1 MATKQQITDFLD
13 TIAPLVMETCL
24 NRVKLDFSWVL
35 PSVAIAQAACESAWG
50 TSTKMVNANALF
62 GIKVGKSKSHFGTAW
77 KDKAYSTKTKECYD
91 GKTYVEITDMFR
103 AYDSIKDSIEDYYD
117 MLATCSRYKACLYQ
131 TDAETAITA
140 IKEGGYAT
148 SPSYV
153 STIMSIID
161 KHNLLKYDYI
171 VTGIVNRKTL
181 KIWTLGEDVTYLQ
194 EALVQLGYSLGK
206 IDGIYGP
213 KTQQAVEKFQSDNKL
228 KIDGICGPLTWAKVE
243 SLL

>member
-1 MATKQQITDFLD
+1 MATRKQVTAFLD
-13 TIAPLVMETCL
+13 LVSPQVMNTCL
-24 NRVKLDFSWVL
+24 NRVKLGMSWVL

-50 TSTKMVNANALF
+50 TSSKMVKANALF
-62 GIKVGKSKSHFGTAW
+62 GIKVGKSKAHFGTAW
-77 KDKAYSTKTKECYD
+77 KDKAYSTRTKECYD

-117 MLATCSRYKACLYQ
+117 MLGSCSRYKGCLYQ
-131 TDAETAITA
+131 TDAEVAITA
-140 IKEGGYAT
+140 IKKGGYAT
-148 SPSYV
+148 SPTYI

-161 KHNLLKYDYI
+161 TYNLRKYDYI
-171 VTGIVNRKTL
+171 VTGVINRRTL
-181 KIWTLGEDVTYLQ
+181 KIWTMHEDVYYLQ
-194 EALVQLGYSLGK
+194 QALVQLGYSLGK

-213 KTQQAVEKFQSDNKL
+213 KTQQAVEKFQSDNDL